1 MKLLERL
8 FGAKEDKGG
17 QRAACDVRDDEPIE
31 CQDALDFEEDDAS

>member
-17 QRAACDVRDDEPIE
+17 QRAACDVRDEPIE